1 MLCGPFAAVS
11 HFRHLGCMPTSAEH
25 PSVERAS
32 QIHNQQRAEP
42 SSKDIPQSPST
53 ALRSTAIRP
62 KQLIAPTTRNVTV
75 INREKRVGQLSA
87 FAIPPRPPNLPLFCS
102 AEMVEP
108 SPGCFSATA
117 QTFQDGLLS
126 FEQFI
131 DINLR
136 HFSGERHNEDAE
148 GTDFSLARLS
158 WLGSD
163 MGRVS
168 AAIKICILEPGFA
181 VPPGL

>member
-1 MLCGPFAAVS
+1 MGMLF
-11 HFRHLGCMPTSAEH
+11 
-25 PSVERAS
+25 ERTETDACF
-32 QIHNQQRAEP
+32 
-42 SSKDIPQSPST
+42 
-53 ALRSTAIRP
+53 
-62 KQLIAPTTRNVTV
+62 
-75 INREKRVGQLSA
+75 LSD
-87 FAIPPRPPNLPLFCS
+87 N
-102 AEMVEP
+102 
-108 SPGCFSATA
+108 GH
-117 QTFQDGLLS
+117 QS

-136 HFSGERHNEDAE
+136 HFSGERHDEDAE
-148 GTDFSLARLS
+148 GTDYSLARLS

>member
-1 MLCGPFAAVS
+1 
-11 HFRHLGCMPTSAEH
+11 
-25 PSVERAS
+25 
-32 QIHNQQRAEP
+32 
-42 SSKDIPQSPST
+42 
-53 ALRSTAIRP
+53 
-62 KQLIAPTTRNVTV
+62 
-75 INREKRVGQLSA
+75 
-87 FAIPPRPPNLPLFCS
+87 
-102 AEMVEP
+102 MVEP

-117 QTFQDGLLS
+117 QTFQDGQLS

-136 HFSGERHNEDAE
+136 HFSGERHDEDAE
-148 GTDFSLARLS
+148 GTDHSLSRLS